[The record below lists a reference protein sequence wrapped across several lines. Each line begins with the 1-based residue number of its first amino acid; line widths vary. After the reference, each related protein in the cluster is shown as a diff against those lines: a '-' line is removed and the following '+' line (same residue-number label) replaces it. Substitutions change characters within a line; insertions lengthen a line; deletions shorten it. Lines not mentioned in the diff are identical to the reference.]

1 MGQNGDGRD
10 VGLFVTCLADAVRP
24 SVGFAALH
32 LLEAAGYRVQ
42 VPAAQTCCGQPAY
55 NSGDD
60 ATTRALLA
68 GIVRAFEPFDYLVAP
83 SGSCMGMIK
92 KGGHL
97 LADEPELAARHAALA
112 ARSHELLGFLHD
124 VAGWRPRA
132 RRYDGRVTYHHSCSG
147 LRELGVKAQAERL
160 VTDLAGVDFAP
171 LDHPE
176 ICCGFGG
183 TFCVKY
189 PEISTSIVDDKVRDV
204 VATGADT
211 LVGGDLGCLLNIQG
225 RLARL
230 GHDVKVYHTAELLAG
245 GDAAPLGREA
255 PA

>member
-1 MGQNGDGRD
+1 MAEKDDGRD

-24 SVGFAALH
+24 SVGFASLR
-32 LLEAAGYRVQ
+32 LLEAAGYRVH
-42 VPAAQTCCGQPAY
+42 VPDRQTCCGQPAY

-68 GIVRAFEPFDYLVAP
+68 GIVEAFEPFDFVVAP
-83 SGSCMGMIK
+83 SGSCIGMMK

-97 LADEPELAARHAALA
+97 FADDPALADRHAALV
-112 ARSHELLGFLHD
+112 ARSYELLGFLHD
-124 VAGWRPRA
+124 VAGWRPHG
-132 RRYDGRVTYHHSCSG
+132 RYDGRVTYHHGCSG
-147 LRELGVKAQAERL
+147 LRELGVKAQAENL
-160 VTDLAGVDFAP
+160 LIGLDGVEFAP
-171 LDHPE
+171 LAHPE

-189 PEISTSIVDDKVRDV
+189 PEISTSIVDDKVKDV

-230 GHDVKVYHTAELLAG
+230 GHAVKVYHTAELLAG
-245 GDAAPLGREA
+245 IEAAPLGRRE

>member
-1 MGQNGDGRD
+1 MTEKAGGRE
-10 VGLFVTCLADAVRP
+10 VGLFVTCLADALRP
-24 SVGFAALH
+24 SVGFAALR
-32 LLEAAGYRVQ
+32 LLEAAGYRVH

-68 GIVRAFEPFDYLVAP
+68 GIVDAFEPFDFVVAP
-83 SGSCMGMIK
+83 SGSCLATIK

-97 LADEPELAARHAALA
+97 LADDPDLAARHAALA
-112 ARSHELLGFLHD
+112 ARSFELLSFLHD
-124 VAGWRPRA
+124 VAGWRPDA
-132 RRYDGRVTYHHSCSG
+132 RYDGRVTYHHSCSG
-147 LRELGVKAQAERL
+147 LRELGVKQQPESL
-160 VTDLAGVDFAP
+160 LNGVAGVDFAP
-171 LDHPE
+171 LAHPDV
-176 ICCGFGG
+176 CCGFGG
-183 TFCVKY
+183 TFCMKY
-189 PEISTSIVDDKVRDV
+189 PEISTSIVDDKVKDV
-204 VATGADT
+204 LATGADT

-245 GDAAPLGREA
+245 MAAAPLGRRM

>member
-1 MGQNGDGRD
+1 MTEKAGGRE
-10 VGLFVTCLADAVRP
+10 VGLFVTCLADALRP
-24 SVGFAALH
+24 SVGFAALR
-32 LLEAAGYRVQ
+32 LLEAAGYRVH

-68 GIVRAFEPFDYLVAP
+68 GIVDAFEPFDFVVAP
-83 SGSCMGMIK
+83 SGSCLATIK

-97 LADEPELAARHAALA
+97 LADDPDLAARHAALA
-112 ARSHELLGFLHD
+112 ARSFELLSFLHD
-124 VAGWRPRA
+124 VAGWRPDA
-132 RRYDGRVTYHHSCSG
+132 RYDGRVTYHHSCSG
-147 LRELGVKAQAERL
+147 LRELGVKQQPESL
-160 VTDLAGVDFAP
+160 LNGVAGVDFAP
-171 LDHPE
+171 LAHPDV
-176 ICCGFGG
+176 CCGFGG
-183 TFCVKY
+183 TFCMKY
-189 PEISTSIVDDKVRDV
+189 PEISTSIVDDKVKDV
-204 VATGADT
+204 LATGADT

-245 GDAAPLGREA
+245 MAAAPLGRRV

>member
-1 MGQNGDGRD
+1 MTEKTDGRE
-10 VGLFVTCLADAVRP
+10 VGLFVTCLADALRP
-24 SVGFAALH
+24 SVGFAALR
-32 LLEAAGYRVQ
+32 LLEAAGYRVH

-68 GIVRAFEPFDYLVAP
+68 GIVDAFEPFDFVVAP
-83 SGSCMGMIK
+83 SGSCLGMIK

-97 LADEPELAARHAALA
+97 LVDEPELAARHAALT
-112 ARSHELLGFLHD
+112 ARAYELLSFLHD
-124 VAGWRPRA
+124 VAGWRPRG
-132 RRYDGRVTYHHSCSG
+132 RYAGRVTYHHSCSG
-147 LRELGVKAQAERL
+147 LRELGVKAQAEHL
-160 VTDLAGVDFAP
+160 LTGLDGVDFAP
-171 LDHPE
+171 LEHPE

-245 GDAAPLGREA
+245 MDAPPLGREE

>member
-1 MGQNGDGRD
+1 MTEKTGGCE
-10 VGLFVTCLADAVRP
+10 VGLFVTCLADALRP
-24 SVGFAALH
+24 SVGFAALR
-32 LLEAAGYRVQ
+32 LLEAAGYRVH

-68 GIVRAFEPFDYLVAP
+68 GIVDAFEPFDFVVAP
-83 SGSCMGMIK
+83 SGSCLATIK

-97 LADEPELAARHAALA
+97 LADDPDLAARHAALA
-112 ARSHELLGFLHD
+112 ARSFELLSFLHD
-124 VAGWRPRA
+124 VAGWRPEA
-132 RRYDGRVTYHHSCSG
+132 RYDGRVTYHHSCSG
-147 LRELGVKAQAERL
+147 LRELGVKRQPESL
-160 VTDLAGVDFAP
+160 LNGVAGVDFAP
-171 LDHPE
+171 LAHPDV
-176 ICCGFGG
+176 CCGFGG
-183 TFCVKY
+183 TFCMKY
-189 PEISTSIVDDKVRDV
+189 PEISTSIVDDKVKDV
-204 VATGADT
+204 LATGADT

-245 GDAAPLGREA
+245 MAAAPLGRRV

>member
-1 MGQNGDGRD
+1 MTKDGGGSQ
-10 VGLFVTCLADAVRP
+10 VGLFVTCLADALRP
-24 SVGFAALH
+24 SVGFASLR
-32 LLEAAGYRVQ
+32 LLEAAGYAVH
-42 VPAAQTCCGQPAY
+42 VPRAQTCCGQPAY
-55 NSGDD
+55 NAGDD

-68 GIVRAFEPFDYLVAP
+68 GIVDAFEPFDFVVAP
-83 SGSCMGMIK
+83 SGSCLATIK

-97 LADEPELAARHAALA
+97 LADDPEMAARHAALA
-112 ARSHELLGFLHD
+112 ARSFELLSFLHD
-124 VAGWRPRA
+124 VAGWRPDA
-132 RRYDGRVTYHHSCSG
+132 RYDGRVTYHHSCSG
-147 LRELGVKAQAERL
+147 LRELGVKQQAETL
-160 VTDLAGVDFAP
+160 LSALAGVEFAP
-171 LDHPE
+171 LAHPE
-176 ICCGFGG
+176 VCCGFGG
-183 TFCVKY
+183 TFCMKY

-245 GDAAPLGREA
+245 MAAAPLGRRA

>member
-1 MGQNGDGRD
+1 MPDAGDGRD
-10 VGLFVTCLADAVRP
+10 VGLFVTCLVDAVRP
-24 SVGFAALH
+24 SVGFAALR
-32 LLEAAGYRVQ
+32 LLEAAGYRVH
-42 VPAAQTCCGQPAY
+42 VPAAQTCCGQPSY

-60 ATTRALLA
+60 ATSRALLE
-68 GIVRAFEPFDYLVAP
+68 GIVEAFEPFDHVVAP
-83 SGSCMGMIK
+83 SGSCLAMIK

-97 LADEPELAARHAALA
+97 VADDPAMADRHAALA
-112 ARSHELLGFLHD
+112 ARCHELLGFLHD
-124 VAGWRPRA
+124 VAGYRPRG
-132 RRYDGRVTYHHSCSG
+132 RYDGSVTYHHSCSG
-147 LRELGVKAQAERL
+147 LRELGVKAQAEAL
-160 VTDLAGVDFAP
+160 LGGLDGVTFRPLA
-171 LDHPE
+171 HPE

-204 VATGADT
+204 TATGADT

-245 GDAAPLGREA
+245 MDEPPLGRGGA
-255 PA
+255 R

>member
-1 MGQNGDGRD
+1 MTDAGDGRD
-10 VGLFVTCLADAVRP
+10 VGLFVTCLVDAVRP
-24 SVGFAALH
+24 SVGFAALR
-32 LLEAAGYRVQ
+32 LLEAAGYRVH
-42 VPAAQTCCGQPAY
+42 VPERQTCCGQPSY

-60 ATTRALLA
+60 ATTRDLVK
-68 GIVRAFEPFDYLVAP
+68 GIVAAFEPFDHVVAP
-83 SGSCMGMIK
+83 SGSCLGMIK

-97 LADEPELAARHAALA
+97 FADEPDWAARHAALA
-112 ARSHELLGFLHD
+112 ARCHELLGFLHD
-124 VAGWRPRA
+124 VAGYHPTA
-132 RRYDGRVTYHHSCSG
+132 RYAGRVTYHHSCTG
-147 LRELGVKAQAERL
+147 LRELGVKTQAEEL
-160 VTDLAGVDFAP
+160 LGEVAGVDFTP
-171 LDHPE
+171 LAHPE

-204 VATGADT
+204 VGTGADT

-245 GDAAPLGREA
+245 AEA
-255 PA
+255 PALGRGGAR